1 MLPTIRLATAGQ
13 GKIRVKTKTK
23 GPDQR
28 HILIL
33 NCPDRK
39 GVVAA
44 VSGFLADNNSSI
56 TESSHF
62 NDAIAGQ
69 FYMRTVFHPD
79 GAMPTAAALKA
90 GFELIA
96 ERFAMNW
103 SLHEA
108 AARPRVLIAVSKFG
122 HCLFDLLH
130 RWRAGL
136 LPAEIVGV
144 VSNHEDLRSF
154 VEWSGVPFH
163 YMPVTAATKPAQEA
177 AFMALVDQLGA
188 DLVVLARYMQI
199 LSAEMCGQLAGR
211 CINIH
216 HSFLPG
222 FKGAK
227 PYHQAHDRGV
237 KIIGATAHYVTT
249 DLDEGPIIEQGV
261 QRVDHSQGP
270 DQLVELGRDIE
281 CQVLARAVGWHVE
294 HRVLIEGGKTIVFA

>member
-1 MLPTIRLATAGQ
+1 MKA
-13 GKIRVKTKTK
+13 KTEIQ
-23 GPDQR
+23 DER
-28 HILIL
+28 FILIL
-33 NCPDRK
+33 KCPDRK

-44 VSGFLADNNSSI
+44 VSGFLADNDASI
-56 TESSHF
+56 VESNHF
-62 NDAIAGQ
+62 NDSLAGQ
-69 FYMRTVFHPD
+69 FYMRTVFRPD
-79 GAMPTAAALKA
+79 GAMPGMEALRQ

-96 ERFAMNW
+96 QRFSMTW
-103 SLHEA
+103 SLHDA
-108 AARPRVLIAVSKFG
+108 AAKPRVLIAVSKFG

-154 VEWSGVPFH
+154 CEWSGVPFH
-163 YMPVTAATKPAQEA
+163 DLPITRETKAEQEA
-177 AFMALVDQLGA
+177 AFLGLVDELKV

-199 LSAEMCGQLAGR
+199 LSPAMCQRLAGR

-222 FKGAK
+222 FKGAR
-227 PYHQAHDRGV
+227 PYHQAYARGV

-261 QRVDHSQGP
+261 QRVNHSQGP
-270 DQLVELGRDIE
+270 DELVQIGRDIE
-281 CQVLARAVGWHVE
+281 CTVLARAVGWHVE

>member
-1 MLPTIRLATAGQ
+1 VTAEP
-13 GKIRVKTKTK
+13 RY
-23 GPDQR
+23 
-28 HILIL
+28 ILIL
-33 NCPDRK
+33 KCPDRK

-44 VSGFLADNNSSI
+44 VSGFLADNDASI
-56 TESSHF
+56 VESNHF
-62 NDAIAGQ
+62 NDPLAGQ
-69 FYMRTVFHPD
+69 FYMRTVFRPD
-79 GAMPTAAALKA
+79 GPMPAVPALKA

-96 ERFAMNW
+96 QRFSMTW
-103 SLHEA
+103 SLHDA
-108 AARPRVLIAVSKFG
+108 AQKPRVLIAVSKFG

-136 LPAEIVGV
+136 LPAEVVGV

-163 YMPVTAATKPAQEA
+163 YLPITKETKAEQEA
-177 AFMALVDQLGA
+177 AFLALVETERA

-199 LSAEMCGQLAGR
+199 LSPAMCARLEGR

-222 FKGAK
+222 FKGAR
-227 PYHQAHDRGV
+227 PYHQAHARGV

-261 QRVDHSQGP
+261 QRVDHSHSP
-270 DQLVELGRDIE
+270 EELVQLGRDVE
-281 CQVLARAVGWHVE
+281 CTVLARAVAWHVE
-294 HRVLIEGGKTIVFA
+294 HRVLIEGGKTIVFS

>member
-1 MLPTIRLATAGQ
+1 MEDDRL
-13 GKIRVKTKTK
+13 KTKTK
-23 GPDQR
+23 APDER

-44 VSGFLADNNSSI
+44 VSGFLADNNGSI

-69 FYMRTVFHPD
+69 FYMRTVFRPD
-79 GAMPTAAALKA
+79 GAMPTAHGLRA
-90 GFELIA
+90 GFEPIA
-96 ERFAMNW
+96 RRFAMSW
-103 SLHEA
+103 TLHEA
-108 AARPRVLIAVSKFG
+108 ATKPKVLIAVSKFG

-136 LPAEIVGV
+136 LPADVVGV

-163 YMPVTAATKPAQEA
+163 YLPVTPSTKSEQEA
-177 AFMALVDQLGA
+177 AFMALVDRQGA

-199 LSAEMCGQLAGR
+199 LSAGMCAQLAGR

-222 FKGAK
+222 FKGAR
-227 PYHQAHDRGV
+227 PYHQAYDRGV

-294 HRVLIEGGKTIVFA
+294 RRVLIEGGKTIVFA

>member
-1 MLPTIRLATAGQ
+1 MKAPRKTI
-13 GKIRVKTKTK
+13 
-23 GPDQR
+23 DDR

-33 NCPDRK
+33 KCPDRK

-44 VSGFLADNNSSI
+44 VSGFLADNDASI
-56 TESSHF
+56 VESNHF
-62 NDAIAGQ
+62 NDAMAGQ
-69 FYMRTVFHPD
+69 FYMRTVFRPD
-79 GAMPTAAALKA
+79 GPMPDAEALKA

-96 ERFAMNW
+96 QRFAMDW
-103 SLHEA
+103 SLHATAEK
-108 AARPRVLIAVSKFG
+108 PRVMIAVSRFG

-136 LPAEIVGV
+136 LPAEVVGV

-163 YMPVTAATKPAQEA
+163 HLPVSTANKAEQEA
-177 AFMALVDQLGA
+177 AFLALTDQLKV

-199 LSAEMCGQLAGR
+199 LSPEMCARLAGR

-222 FKGAK
+222 FKGAR
-227 PYHQAHDRGV
+227 PYHQAYARGV

-249 DLDEGPIIEQGV
+249 DLDEGPIIEQDV
-261 QRVDHSQGP
+261 QRVDHSQDP
-270 DQLVELGRDIE
+270 DQLVQIGRDVE
-281 CQVLARAVGWHVE
+281 CSVLARAVTWHVE
-294 HRVLIEGGKTIVFA
+294 HRVLAEGGKTIVFT

>member
-1 MLPTIRLATAGQ
+1 MTSADRY
-13 GKIRVKTKTK
+13 
-23 GPDQR
+23 
-28 HILIL
+28 ILIL
-33 NCPDRK
+33 QCPDRK

-44 VSGFLADNNSSI
+44 VSGFLADNDASI
-56 TESSHF
+56 VESHHF
-62 NDAIAGQ
+62 NDPLAGQ
-69 FYMRTVFHPD
+69 FYMRTVFRPD
-79 GAMPTAAALKA
+79 GAMPPAASLRA

-96 ERFAMNW
+96 QRFAMTW
-103 SLHEA
+103 SLHDA
-108 AARPRVLIAVSKFG
+108 AVKPRVLIAVSKFG

-130 RWRAGL
+130 RWKAGL

-163 YMPVTAATKPAQEA
+163 YLPVTKETKAAQEA
-177 AFMALVDQLGA
+177 AFLGLVDEQKA

-199 LSAEMCGQLAGR
+199 LSPAMCERLAGR

-222 FKGAK
+222 FKGAR
-227 PYHQAHDRGV
+227 PYHQAYARGV

-261 QRVDHSQGP
+261 QRVDHSHSP
-270 DQLVELGRDIE
+270 DELVQLGRDVE
-281 CQVLARAVGWHVE
+281 CTVLARAVGWHVE

>member
-1 MLPTIRLATAGQ
+1 MFSWLGLGAGV
-13 GKIRVKTKTK
+13 GNRDVKTKTQ
-23 GPDQR
+23 DDR
-28 HILIL
+28 YILIL
-33 NCPDRK
+33 KCPDRK

-44 VSGFLADNNSSI
+44 VSGFLADNDASI
-56 TESSHF
+56 VESNHF
-62 NDAIAGQ
+62 NDPMAGQ
-69 FYMRTVFHPD
+69 FYMRTVFRPD
-79 GAMPTAAALKA
+79 GAMPSVEALKT

-96 ERFAMNW
+96 QRFAMTW
-103 SLHEA
+103 LLHDA
-108 AARPRVLIAVSKFG
+108 GVKPRVMIAVSKFG

-144 VSNHEDLRSF
+144 VSNHDDLRSF

-163 YMPVTAATKPAQEA
+163 HLPVTAATKAEQEQA
-177 AFMALVDQLGA
+177 ILALLDAERVDL
-188 DLVVLARYMQI
+188 LVLARYMQI
-199 LSAEMCGQLAGR
+199 LSPAVCERLAGR

-227 PYHQAHDRGV
+227 PYHQAYARGV

-261 QRVDHSQGP
+261 QRVDHSHSP
-270 DQLVELGRDIE
+270 DELVQLGRDVE
-281 CQVLARAVGWHVE
+281 CTVLARAVGWHVE

>member
-1 MLPTIRLATAGQ
+1 MKPQ
-13 GKIRVKTKTK
+13 S
-23 GPDQR
+23 D
-28 HILIL
+28 HCILIL
-33 NCPDRK
+33 KCPDRK

-44 VSGFLADNNSSI
+44 VSGFLADNDASI
-56 TESSHF
+56 VESNHF
-62 NDAIAGQ
+62 NDPMAGQ
-69 FYMRTVFHPD
+69 FYMRTVFRPD
-79 GAMPTAAALKA
+79 GAMPPVEALAA
-90 GFELIA
+90 GFALIA
-96 ERFAMNW
+96 QRFAMTW
-103 SLHEA
+103 SLHDVA
-108 AARPRVLIAVSKFG
+108 VKPRVIIAVSKFG

-144 VSNHEDLRSF
+144 ISNHDDLRSF

-163 YMPVTAATKPAQEA
+163 HLPVTAATKADQEQTLL
-177 AFMALVDQLGA
+177 ALAEEQRV

-199 LSAEMCGQLAGR
+199 LSPALCERLTGR

-227 PYHQAHDRGV
+227 PYHQAHARGV

-261 QRVDHSQGP
+261 QRVDHSHSP
-270 DQLVELGRDIE
+270 DELVQLGRDVE
-281 CQVLARAVGWHVE
+281 CTVLARAVGWHVE